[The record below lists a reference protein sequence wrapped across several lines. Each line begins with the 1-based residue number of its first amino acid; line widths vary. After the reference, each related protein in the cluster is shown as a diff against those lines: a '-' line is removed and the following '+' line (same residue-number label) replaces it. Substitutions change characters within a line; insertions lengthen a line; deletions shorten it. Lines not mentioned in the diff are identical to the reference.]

1 MEPTIVWR
9 DARADSLSDVPAA
22 LKPWILLDT
31 SMTAELRRCCRTEVA
46 VRLLRQVRAGLF
58 ADERELLRTGER
70 TGAVRE
76 VALLAGAQALLA
88 ARSVHVSQR
97 LVPHL
102 RALGT
107 RPLGAWLFGAGRPDC
122 EARQLALL
130 PSQGALAGLARQAAG
145 SPIGACWA
153 RRSLYRIEEQCLLVT
168 EIFLPAMPGQP
179 LNDSQHPTPEGV
191 D

>member
-9 DARADSLSDVPAA
+9 DAHADSLSDVPAA
-22 LKPWILLDT
+22 LKRWILLDT
-31 SMTAELRRCCRTEVA
+31 SMTAELRRCCRADVA
-46 VRLLRQVRAGLF
+46 VRVLRQGRADLF
-58 ADERELLRTGER
+58 ADERELLRTGKGR
-70 TGAVRE
+70 GAVRE
-76 VALLAGAQALLA
+76 VAMQAGAQALLA

-107 RPLGAWLFGAGRPDC
+107 RPLGAWLFGAGRPDR

-130 PSQGALAGLARQAAG
+130 PSQGPLARLARQAAG
-145 SPIGACWA
+145 RTIGACWA
-153 RRSLYRIEEQCLLVT
+153 RRSLYRIEGQRLLVT

-179 LNDSQHPTPEGV
+179 LHDSPHPTSHT
-191 D
+191 